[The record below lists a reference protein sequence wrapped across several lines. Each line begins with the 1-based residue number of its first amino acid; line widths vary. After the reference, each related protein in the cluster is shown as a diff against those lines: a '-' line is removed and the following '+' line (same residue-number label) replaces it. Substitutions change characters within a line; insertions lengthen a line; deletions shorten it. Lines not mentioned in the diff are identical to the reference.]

1 MELLW
6 NGGIGTY
13 VKSSEQTHADAGD
26 PTNDPVRVDA
36 DQLRCLVVG
45 EGGNLGLTQEAR
57 MQYAQRGGRI
67 NTDAVDNSGGVHLS
81 DHEVNLKI
89 LLDRVVRSGRMTE
102 ERRNQ
107 LLEELTDQVAALVLL
122 DNRAQSRAVSLDEQR
137 AIESADDFRDLI
149 TRLEKMGLLDR
160 AAETLPTFEAITERL
175 AEGGTFTRPELSV
188 LLAYSKLWL
197 QAEVLKSTLH
207 DDPVLEGYLV
217 GYFPPVAVQ
226 ETGEEALRA
235 HRLRREIIALQL
247 ASDLID
253 LMGSAF
259 VMRLARD
266 TGRGTDEVAAQ
277 LSEHRALIQQL
288 AAQGKPVPYSVAY
301 RWLLG
306 LARVLDRTTRWVLQS
321 APLER
326 TTAELI
332 ADYRDGIAAL
342 RGHFGD
348 LVAGE
353 DRELYEE
360 RVAEIRQLGADDAR
374 ARPDHAALPGST
386 ARDPA
391 RRQGDRRDAARR
403 GARPLPGLRAA
414 QRAVGP
420 QGDLRDRRR
429 GSLGAARRAR
439 AGRRSLTRAP
449 QAGRAG
455 DAEPGGQRGHRSRH
469 RPADPLARARGRALP
484 LALEEIRGEPAMSLS
499 GLSVAVR
506 EIASLSERMNGDS
519 ASPPASQRLA

>member
-1 MELLW
+1 M
-6 NGGIGTY
+6 
-13 VKSSEQTHADAGD
+13 D
-26 PTNDPVRVDA
+26 
-36 DQLRCLVVG
+36 
-45 EGGNLGLTQEAR
+45 
-57 MQYAQRGGRI
+57 
-67 NTDAVDNSGGVHLS
+67 LS

-89 LLDRVVRSGRMTE
+89 LLNRVVPSGRMTE
-102 ERRNQ
+102 EQRNQ

-197 QAEVLKSTLH
+197 QAEVLKSTLP

-217 GYFPPVAVQ
+217 GYFPPAAVQ

-266 TGRGTDEVAAQ
+266 TGRGADEVARAWTVAAQ
-277 LSEHRALIQQL
+277 LSEHRALIQQM
-288 AAQGKPVPYSVAY
+288 AAQGKPVPYAVAY

-306 LARVLDRTTRWVLQS
+306 LARVLERTTRWVLQS
-321 APLER
+321 TPLER

-360 RVAEIRQLGADDAR
+360 RVAEIRQLGADDA
-374 ARPDHAALPGST
+374 L
-386 ARDPA
+386 ARDLITLRFLDQLLEILRVGKETGATPL
-391 RRQGDRRDAARR
+391 DAARAYYR
-403 GARPLPGLRAA
+403 VSELLSVPWVRKAIFETADEDRWEQRAA
-414 QRAVGP
+414 HTLADDLSRAHHRLGRG
-420 QGDLRDRRR
+420 GD
-429 GSLGAARRAR
+429 GSR
-439 AGRRSLTRAP
+439 AGSADIDRVTDRLIHSREREVARYHSL
-449 QAGRAG
+449 
-455 DAEPGGQRGHRSRH
+455 
-469 RPADPLARARGRALP
+469 
-484 LALEEIRGEPAMSLS
+484 LEEIRGEPTMSLS

-519 ASPPASQRLA
+519 ASPPASQRLARTASST